1 MKVLHLYPTHEPL
14 IAAHVAMLTAAGQDG
29 FTHLTQANDLG
40 AQQPDIVHVHGCW
53 NYSIARNAMR
63 IHRQG
68 CRVVLSPHGGLAPW
82 TLSERRLT
90 EKLSKTIIWQRR
102 IIESAYVTIAHS
114 PIEAE
119 HLEQLG
125 WNPRVETI
133 RDAAVTQSITPEAM
147 CAQTH
152 NVYRKVMDSNTLA
165 LMDHTTRHALTCL
178 LKAAICSDRRWVEPI
193 KPQLNRLDDNSWRM
207 LFIYAEHENVRD
219 LVDRGLNILGFTLP
233 FYLDTKKVKSYLP
246 TTYHRPQHTSRSAE
260 DLVRQM
266 TREQP
271 TLLALIELERQLRRD
286 TTDDNLLTAN
296 LERDHLLKPFQRL
309 LQLLREQTA
318 IEDGFLPAQPIDDKQ
333 TAQLRTLL
341 NNPLRI

>member
-1 MKVLHLYPTHEPL
+1 MKVLHLYPTHEQL
-14 IAAHVAMLTAAGQDG
+14 IADHVTMLTEAGLPDL
-29 FTHLTQANDLG
+29 THLTQDSDLG
-40 AQQPDIVHVHGCW
+40 EQQPDIVHVHGCW
-53 NYSIARNAMR
+53 NYSIARSAMR

-68 CRVVLSPHGGLAPW
+68 CRVVFSPHGGLAPW
-82 TLSERRLT
+82 TLSERQLT

-102 IIESAYVTIAHS
+102 MVESAYVTIAHS
-114 PIEAE
+114 PIEAD

-133 RDAAVTQSITPEAM
+133 RNAAVTRSITPEAM

-152 NVYRKVMDSNTLA
+152 DVYRKVMDSNTLA
-165 LMDHTTRHALTCL
+165 LMDDTTRQALTCL
-178 LKAAICSDRRWVEPI
+178 LKAAICGDRRWVEPLN
-193 KPQLNRLDDNSWRM
+193 PQLAALSANSWRM
-207 LFIYAEHENVRD
+207 LLIYAEHENVSD
-219 LVDRGLNILGFTLP
+219 LVESGLRTMGFTLP
-233 FYLDTKKVKSYLP
+233 FNLDTKKVKSYLP

-271 TLLALIELERQLRRD
+271 TLLALIELERQLRRP
-286 TTDDNLLTAN
+286 TTDDTKLTAN

-333 TAQLRTLL
+333 TQQLRKQIE
-341 NNPLRI
+341 NHLRI